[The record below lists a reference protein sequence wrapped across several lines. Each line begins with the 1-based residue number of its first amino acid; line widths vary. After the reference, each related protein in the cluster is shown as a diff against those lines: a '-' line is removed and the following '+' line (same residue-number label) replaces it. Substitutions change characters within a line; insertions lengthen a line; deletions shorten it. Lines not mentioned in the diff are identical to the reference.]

1 SDSSWTGLLPLDYEV
16 GEGPSTIGRI
26 DVDGN
31 GSSGPNDALQ
41 VIGRLNESLSQAGN
55 SEGETGEGETSRELA
70 SSDKSAGLMAGAF
83 HSFDTLSLSAV
94 PFVTS
99 DDALGNERFGQKASD
114 DSQADERRSERQDE
128 NVSQD
133 DYRRPVASSTSHR
146 DAQAITSPWWLD
158 NSRLDDLDGILD
170 EIGSDVDQ
178 LQDQAAS
185 RDDIFADWLN

>member
-1 SDSSWTGLLPLDYEV
+1 MALGIDLGSFDSKMVELVES
-16 GEGPSTIGRI
+16 
-26 DVDGN
+26 
-31 GSSGPNDALQ
+31 NDALQ
-41 VIGRLNESLSQAGN
+41 VINRLNELINQTG
-55 SEGETGEGETSRELA
+55 GGEGEGGEGEAPRELA
-70 SSDKSAGLMAGAF
+70 SSDKSTGLLASAF
-83 HSFDTLSLSAV
+83 YSFDTLSLSAV

-99 DDALGNERFGQKASD
+99 DDALGNERFGQEASD
-114 DSQADERRSERQDE
+114 DSQADECRSERQDE

-133 DYRRPVASSTSHR
+133 DHRRPVTSSTSHR